1 MISMIGNICMLA
13 FVVLGVTANV
23 MAYADIFKKKEKKVI
38 PVQKSKFQRSLT
50 PEVIQRLSEIQGVY
64 Q

>member
-23 MAYADIFKKKEKKVI
+23 LAYADIFKKKEKKVI

-50 PEVIQRLSEIQGVY
+50 PEVIQRLNEIQGVY